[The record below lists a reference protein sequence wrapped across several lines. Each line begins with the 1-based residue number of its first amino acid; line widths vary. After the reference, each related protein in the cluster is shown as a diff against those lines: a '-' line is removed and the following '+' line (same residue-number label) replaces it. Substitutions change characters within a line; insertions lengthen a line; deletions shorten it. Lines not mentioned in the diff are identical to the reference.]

1 MKKKKGERLRHEGQL
16 FGIAK
21 TFGRLWVETAEGCIA
36 PMRLRVPRAPGVLGL
51 YRRPLTAKTLSP
63 RKSEK
68 NTLAFYRAEANAL
81 STPRVHR
88 CAPGGTSKNL
98 DVAIASGRTNTRR
111 KLGESGSVAPITQFP
126 TVQIPSA
133 VAF

>member
-1 MKKKKGERLRHEGQL
+1 MKKKKKGERLRHEGQL

-68 NTLAFYRAEANAL
+68 NTLAFYRAEAKMLYLHPECTGAHQE
-81 STPRVHR
+81 V
-88 CAPGGTSKNL
+88 
-98 DVAIASGRTNTRR
+98 
-111 KLGESGSVAPITQFP
+111 
-126 TVQIPSA
+126 PSRIWM
-133 VAF
+133 